1 MEGSSRGKEAYLGHF
16 SVMYGSAN
24 CTLVSL
30 NIVSMKENLYMENWE
45 EKNVVKVS
53 LASVITPV
61 FFLSMEYFSCLIEGP
76 GSSQTVGSE
85 EEPEKGVHL

>member
-1 MEGSSRGKEAYLGHF
+1 
-16 SVMYGSAN
+16 
-24 CTLVSL
+24 
-30 NIVSMKENLYMENWE
+30 MENWE